1 MLRKMFILFTI
12 LMTVMMAAPAG
23 ASSPFKNMDFLR
35 KTYNFQS
42 LYDQKTK
49 KTLKV
54 AVLDKGF
61 EGYAV
66 EIGKSLPANT
76 KYFPGPVAA
85 PAEVK
90 VEHGLRMAQI
100 LYDLSSNN
108 GNNNTAIEELRLYN
122 VFGFS
127 NFQAAIA
134 SIIADKVDLVLYS
147 EVWEFGNNFDGQG
160 FINAEVSKAVKAGV
174 IWVNASGNF
183 GQTTY
188 NSEIKTYKDQWVSL
202 PDQNQALALRCE
214 DNTEK
219 KCPVKIVL
227 SWNDFKNDSEVG
239 TDKDLDLALTDDL
252 LNVVEASSLKQTLN
266 KEAGPGETKYPREI
280 ITAELKP
287 GQYFIRVKKSSD
299 NFNSKDRLRI
309 TVDGEN
315 ITMPSSDKNETL
327 LNPAD
332 LKGVIAVGAW
342 DSARTGIS
350 VKMNK
355 PDVWTLSSIIFED
368 GKEFRGS
375 SNSAAIFAAAT
386 LLTKSAQP
394 KMSGSDILS
403 SLTFATSWKSG
414 GLSLRQLTF
423 TPKTGSCFSEV
434 FIANLPEHIQTL
446 MARGAKLVETN
457 YGLRLMTPYDPLSLS
472 PKLRRASFN
481 DVVLASSSGLR
492 VQARFIVSGA
502 DEIEVFQKPI
512 DANVCSLPQSSQR
525 FLGFN

>member
-1 MLRKMFILFTI
+1 MIRKMFILLTLFI
-12 LMTVMMAAPAG
+12 SASAG

-61 EGYAV
+61 EGYEA

-100 LYDLSSNN
+100 LYDLSSND
-108 GNNNTAIEELRLYN
+108 GKNNQAISELRLYN
-122 VFGFS
+122 VFGFT

-134 SIIADKVDLVLYS
+134 AIIADKVDLVLYS
-147 EVWEFGNNFDGQG
+147 EVWEFGNNFDGKG
-160 FINAEVSKAVKAGV
+160 FINAEVAKALKAGV

-202 PDQNQALALRCE
+202 PDQNQALSLRCE
-214 DNTEK
+214 ENTDK

-227 SWNDFKNDSEVG
+227 SWNDFKNDSEIG

-266 KEAGPGETKYPREI
+266 QNVGPGETKYPREI
-280 ITAELKP
+280 ISVELKP

-299 NFNSKDRLRI
+299 NFKASDRLRI

-315 ITMPSSDKNETL
+315 ISLPSTDKTETL

-342 DSARTGIS
+342 DNARSGIS

-355 PDVWTLSSIIFED
+355 PDVWTLSSIIFQD
-368 GKEFRGS
+368 DKEFRGS
-375 SNSAAIFAAAT
+375 SNSAAIVAAAM
-386 LLTKSAQP
+386 LLQKSAQP
-394 KMSGSDILS
+394 KSSGAEL
-403 SLTFATSWKSG
+403 LAEMTFATSWKSG
-414 GLSLRQLTF
+414 GLSLNQLAF
-423 TPKTGSCFSEV
+423 TPKSGSCFTEV
-434 FIANLPEHIQTL
+434 YLANLSPAIQTV
-446 MARGAKLVETN
+446 MARGAKLVETS
-457 YGLRLMTPYDPLSLS
+457 YGLRLMTPYDPLTLA
-472 PKLRRASFN
+472 PRLRRNSFN
-481 DVVLASSSGLR
+481 DVILVSSSGLK
-492 VQARFIVSGA
+492 VQPRFMMSSA
-502 DEIEVFQKPI
+502 DEIEVFQKPL
-512 DANVCSLPQSSQR
+512 DAGLCNLPQTSQH
-525 FLGFN
+525 FLGIN